1 MLAAGLAL
9 SFAFAGTL
17 LTYLVLTLGLS
28 TEVFRYLSIIL
39 LTFIGLTLLSD
50 KLNQKLSLYLSMLT
64 SLLPSYN
71 PIKKTQT
78 TEFLIGIS
86 LGLVWL
92 PCVGPTLGTAIALAS
107 TGQNLLMSFIVMLTF
122 GIGTAIPLFL
132 IGRISKKS
140 IPYVITK
147 GAQGRKIM
155 AYSLLFL
162 AIVLLTKFDRV
173 LEGIAINY
181 LPSIFFSI

>member
-1 MLAAGLAL
+1 
-9 SFAFAGTL
+9 
-17 LTYLVLTLGLS
+17 
-28 TEVFRYLSIIL
+28 
-39 LTFIGLTLLSD
+39 
-50 KLNQKLSLYLSMLT
+50 
-64 SLLPSYN
+64 
-71 PIKKTQT
+71 
-78 TEFLIGIS
+78 
-86 LGLVWL
+86 L

>member
-1 MLAAGLAL
+1 MDFISIPLAFLAGLLSLLSPCVLPMLPVIVSTSTQSSKNGLLMLAAGLAL

-71 PIKKTQT
+71 PIKK
-78 TEFLIGIS
+78 LR
-86 LGLVWL
+86 
-92 PCVGPTLGTAIALAS
+92 
-107 TGQNLLMSFIVMLTF
+107 LLNS
-122 GIGTAIPLFL
+122 
-132 IGRISKKS
+132 
-140 IPYVITK
+140 
-147 GAQGRKIM
+147 
-155 AYSLLFL
+155 
-162 AIVLLTKFDRV
+162 
-173 LEGIAINY
+173 
-181 LPSIFFSI
+181 